1 MRHAAHGLT
10 LVELL
15 VSLTVL
21 SILLGIGI
29 PAFTQFIDG
38 QRLAN
43 ATTQLQTALM
53 FARTE
58 ALKGHVPVM
67 LDNGD
72 GNWATG
78 WRIYKDLNKDGV
90 LDPDEPVSSESS
102 GLPPGVI
109 ATGNQP
115 VARFVR
121 YAPSGRSRL
130 LGGAPQAGTLTLCH
144 ENGEQPIRKLIL
156 NFGGRVRLEK
166 SPATACPDR

>member
-1 MRHAAHGLT
+1 MRHTAHGLT

-21 SILLGIGI
+21 SILLGMGI
-29 PAFTQFIDG
+29 PAFTKVIEG

-78 WRIYKDLNKDGV
+78 WRIYKDTNNDGT
-90 LDPDEPVSSESS
+90 LDSGEPISSEFA
-102 GLPPGVI
+102 GMPPGVI
-109 ATGNQP
+109 VKHRET
-115 VARFVR
+115 VADYVR
-121 YAPSGRSRL
+121 YMPSGRALKS
-130 LGGAPQAGTLTLCH
+130 GGAIQMGTFALCH
-144 ENGEQPIRKLIL
+144 QGEQQPVRKLVL
-156 NFGGRVRLEK
+156 NAGGRVRLEK
-166 SPATACPDR
+166 LAPGPCPDL

>member
-1 MRHAAHGLT
+1 MRHTAHGLT

-21 SILLGIGI
+21 GILLGMGI

-58 ALKGHVPVM
+58 ALKGHVAVM

-72 GNWATG
+72 GDWTTG
-78 WRIYKDLNKDGV
+78 WRIYKDLNGNGA
-90 LDPDEPVSSESS
+90 LDPDEPISSEVGALPS
-102 GLPPGVI
+102 GVGVTCNLPEH
-109 ATGNQP
+109 
-115 VARFVR
+115 RYVR
-121 YAPSGRSRL
+121 YMPSGRALR
-130 LGGAPQAGTLTLCH
+130 LGGGFLAGTITLCH
-144 ENGEQPIRKLIL
+144 QSAEQPIRKLVI
-156 NFGGRVRLEK
+156 NAAGRVRLDTLAAG
-166 SPATACPDR
+166 PCPP